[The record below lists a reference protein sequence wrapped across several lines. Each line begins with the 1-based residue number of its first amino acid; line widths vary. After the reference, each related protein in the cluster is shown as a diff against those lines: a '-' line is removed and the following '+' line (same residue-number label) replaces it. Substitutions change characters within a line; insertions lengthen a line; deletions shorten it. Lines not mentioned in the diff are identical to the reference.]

1 MKMDWTEIVIE
12 TDADDIDRAGDI
24 AQMVVPYGIYME
36 DYRNLEREA
45 WEIAHIDLIDE
56 ALLKKDRS
64 KGLIHVYLPPE
75 ENPAEALAFLSERY
89 HAAGIRHQIATEVCR
104 AQDWENNWKQYF
116 KPLPIGKK
124 LLIRPL
130 WEQEYN
136 AEAAKSFTWSRGL
149 PSAQADITPRAC
161 ALKRLNSYV
170 TPETELLDIGCG
182 SGILSLCA
190 LLLGAKSATGVDIDA
205 LAVKTAV
212 ENGREN
218 GFSAPRFTVLQGDLT
233 EQVKGRFDIVVAN
246 IVADVII
253 RFCKDVRQ
261 FMKPGAFLSPPASS
275 TPARRTFLLPSR
287 NTALPFRSAMR
298 MAVGSASFARHERTG
313 GAGKSPPIFSSPLFS
328 PCSCV
333 NALNMIH

>member
-1 MKMDWTEIVIE
+1 M
-12 TDADDIDRAGDI
+12 
-24 AQMVVPYGIYME
+24 
-36 DYRNLEREA
+36 
-45 WEIAHIDLIDE
+45 
-56 ALLKKDRS
+56 
-64 KGLIHVYLPPE
+64 
-75 ENPAEALAFLSERY
+75 
-89 HAAGIRHQIATEVCR
+89 
-104 AQDWENNWKQYF
+104 
-116 KPLPIGKK
+116 
-124 LLIRPL
+124 
-130 WEQEYN
+130 
-136 AEAAKSFTWSRGL
+136 
-149 PSAQADITPRAC
+149 
-161 ALKRLNSYV
+161 
-170 TPETELLDIGCG
+170 LDIGCG

-261 FMKPGAFLSPPASS
+261 FMKPGAVFITSGIIDTREEDILA
-275 TPARRTFLLPSR
+275 A
-287 NTALPFRSAMR
+287 
-298 MAVGSASFARHERTG
+298 FAQYGFTIQERHEDGGWVCFVLHGMSRTG